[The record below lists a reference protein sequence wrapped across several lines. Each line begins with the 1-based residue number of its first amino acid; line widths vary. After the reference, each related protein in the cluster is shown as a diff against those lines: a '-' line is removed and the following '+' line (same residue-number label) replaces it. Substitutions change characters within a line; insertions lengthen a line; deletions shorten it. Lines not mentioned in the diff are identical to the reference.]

1 VRRCAVGL
9 LVASVVFSMSCSK
22 PPQYLEAI
30 GEGLTRQFNCLYLP
44 HGKIFVLSEI
54 VARNEGINIAK
65 RRYPPDYTETLDK
78 LEALDL
84 IHYEEVPQNIEDQ
97 VLLNMGSRIFN
108 VNVTRKAV
116 DLGDREA
123 SDHEWTVIPLGQCFV
138 RDIVKDMEY
147 KHPTL
152 PTDEDYRVVMGFYEV
167 RPNDLGRE
175 FGGIDRRFRFRA
187 LIKLNPF
194 DDSYSFVAADW
205 GEIDKDNWETD
216 NLP

>member
-1 VRRCAVGL
+1 
-9 LVASVVFSMSCSK
+9 MSCSK